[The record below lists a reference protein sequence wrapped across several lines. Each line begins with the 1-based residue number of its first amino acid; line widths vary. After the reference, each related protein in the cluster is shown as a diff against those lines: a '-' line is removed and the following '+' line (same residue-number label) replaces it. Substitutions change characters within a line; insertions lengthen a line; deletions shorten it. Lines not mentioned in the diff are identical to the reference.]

1 MIKVNKN
8 ETFPLLVSL
17 LDEGSDRLI
26 NGKVVTYDVRTID
39 DQELNPTIS
48 GVLTESTT
56 TSGIY
61 HTSLSLPTAG
71 SFACYITCNGF
82 ISEAES
88 ILVSEENI
96 FELTRSHY
104 PFNSK
109 VMDVTRT
116 TAYDERTP
124 SQISR
129 HVPYGKTDYIVTVI
143 KHDFDLTWNN
153 PIASGISY
161 AHYLTEDSMLPYMMA
176 GEF

>member
-17 LDEGSDRLI
+17 LDEGREQLI

-39 DQELNPTIS
+39 DQELTPTVS

-61 HTSLSLPTAG
+61 HTSLSLPLPG
-71 SFACYITCNGF
+71 SYIAYVTCNGF

-88 ILVSEENI
+88 ILISEENI
-96 FELTRSHY
+96 YDLTRTHY

-124 SQISR
+124 SQIAR
-129 HVPYGKTDYIVTVI
+129 HVPYGKTDFIVTVI
-143 KHDFDLTWNN
+143 KHDYELTWNN
-153 PIASGISY
+153 PVASGISY